1 MTEEII
7 NACEYYKICE
17 SACGGTLEDTELCS
31 CYQLYK
37 QLKRLEQENK
47 ELKAYKDVNEDFK
60 KAWGELNEK
69 HKQLRSVLEEIKRI
83 CKCSKEPMN
92 CDECPQCDD
101 CEELCVNDENL
112 QDIILDTINEVL
124 Q

>member
-7 NACEYYKICE
+7 NTCEYYKICE

-47 ELKAYKDVNEDFK
+47 ELKETVKDLNQSIQNCNVQRTKMYK
-60 KAWGELNEK
+60 A
-69 HKQLRSVLEEIKRI
+69 LEEIKNYLNTLSSIDSDFPNTETYLRI
-83 CKCSKEPMN
+83 LHK
-92 CDECPQCDD
+92 
-101 CEELCVNDENL
+101 
-112 QDIILDTINEVL
+112 INEVL